1 MTFEPADWGPAVEGW
16 LHNISDIDRHIEVLR
31 ERVETGE
38 YQALSILIEGRNVGV
53 LIWSVENEPFGS
65 VIVVNALAGITLP
78 GHDLT
83 AAALSF
89 IKTTGR
95 ATGAKA
101 LRFWTERNGLVR
113 KCERHGM
120 RATYVMEG
128 AL

>member
-1 MTFEPADWGPAVEGW
+1 MTFEPAAWGPVVEGW
-16 LHNISDIDRHIEVLR
+16 LHQISDIDRHIEVIR
-31 ERVETGE
+31 ERVDSGE

-53 LIWSVENEPFGS
+53 MIWSIENEPCGS
-65 VIVVNALAGITLP
+65 VIVVNALAGMTLP

-83 AAALSF
+83 AAALAF

-95 ATGAKA
+95 AVGAVA
-101 LRFWTERNGLVR
+101 LRFWTQRRGLVR

-120 RATYVMEG
+120 RAQYVMEG